1 MPAVDVGTAA
11 VLLSVLVAFAF
22 AELVVLFAP
31 RAMAAVASVNTVAKS
46 IFVDVVKAQVGR
58 VVCWREGNHGA
69 FALLYICLGLDIL
82 NVAFWGAVL
91 FLCSVQFKFHSLAT
105 LNINSSV

>member
-31 RAMAAVASVNTVAKS
+31 RAMAAVASVKAVAKS
-46 IFVDVVKAQVGR
+46 IFVDVVKS
-58 VVCWREGNHGA
+58 GA
-69 FALLYICLGLDIL
+69 SGCAGGKAI
-82 NVAFWGAVL
+82 VE
-91 FLCSVQFKFHSLAT
+91 HSRSFIYAWAWT
-105 LNINSSV
+105 F